1 MAPPLTQAANLINQ
15 AVAALGYAGLTPA
28 ELYSNVDNI
37 VQYLNTEVH
46 AIAPIAVGTTGAIL
60 ETLCRYGLDAAV
72 EGTPATVSRMP
83 QQWKWVGDFSI
94 PGDPFNLVIS
104 CKSFKA
110 KERLLASGSGSAL
123 SPTIGWGAFNDP
135 REFNSARLA
144 SYAYRGFVAIYMPE
158 ATRNALTEQALAFT
172 NINGRPFIRP
182 HLAMIADIQAALNV
196 HGRINP
202 RLL

>member
-1 MAPPLTQAANLINQ
+1 MSPLAQATILIDQ
-15 AVAALGYAGLTPA
+15 AVYALGYAGLTSA
-28 ELYSNVDNI
+28 ELYQRVDYI
-37 VQYLNTEVH
+37 VEYLDTEVN
-46 AIAPIAVGTTGAIL
+46 AKEKIAVGTTGAIL
-60 ETLCRYGLDAAV
+60 ETLCKYGLDAAV
-72 EGTPATVSRMP
+72 EGTPATVSKMP

-123 SPTIGWGAFNDP
+123 SPTIGWGAFNDR
-135 REFNSARLA
+135 REFSSARLA

-158 ATRNALTEQALAFT
+158 ATRCALTQEALAFT

-182 HLAMIADIQAALNV
+182 HSTMIADIGTALNSK
-196 HGRINP
+196 GRINP

>member
-1 MAPPLTQAANLINQ
+1 MAPPTQAATLINQ
-15 AVAALGYAGLTPA
+15 AVVALGYTGLPSA
-28 ELYSNVDNI
+28 ELYANVDNI
-37 VQYLNTEVH
+37 IQYLHTEVN
-46 AIAPIAVGTTGAIL
+46 AISPIAVGTTGTIL

-72 EGTPATVSRMP
+72 EGTSATVSRMP

-94 PGDPFNLVIS
+94 PGDPFNLVVS

-135 REFNSARLA
+135 TEFSSARLA

-158 ATRNALTEQALAFT
+158 ATRTALTEQALAFT
-172 NINGRPFIRP
+172 NINGNPFIRP
-182 HLAMIADIQAALNV
+182 HSTMIADIHAAINT

-202 RLL
+202 RNL

>member
-1 MAPPLTQAANLINQ
+1 MPPTSQAAILIGQ
-15 AVAALGYAGLTPA
+15 AIAALGYAGFTPDQ
-28 ELYSNVDNI
+28 LYANVDNI

-46 AIAPIAVGTTGAIL
+46 AIAPIAVGTTGSIL

-72 EGTPATVSRMP
+72 EGTGATVTRMP

-135 REFNSARLA
+135 AEFSSARVA
-144 SYAYRGFVAIYMPE
+144 SYAYRGFVAVYMPE
-158 ATRNALTEQALAFT
+158 ATRAALTDQARAFT
-172 NINGRPFIRP
+172 NINGNPFIRP
-182 HLAMIADIQAALNV
+182 HSTMIADIRAAINS

-202 RLL
+202 RHL